1 MPACGYKKIFLKDL
15 AAVPK
20 RYRSRIERLV
30 FDEIPASGNIFSDFD
45 VDRMK
50 GFKNSWHIRT
60 GQYRIGITITDDA
73 TIIFCLMKSRE
84 EIYRVFP

>member
-15 AAVPK
+15 AALPK

-30 FDEIPASGNIFSDFD
+30 FDLIPASENIFHDFD
-45 VDRMK
+45 IQKMK
-50 GFKNSWHIRT
+50 GNDGYYRIRS
-60 GQYRIGITITDDA
+60 GIYRIGCKISSDGE
-73 TIIFCLMKSRE
+73 IIFFRVKSRD

>member
-15 AAVPK
+15 AAIPK
-20 RYRSRIERLV
+20 RYRPRIERLV
-30 FDEIPASGNIFSDFD
+30 FDEIPASGNFFSDFD

-50 GFKNSWHIRT
+50 GFENYYRIRI
-60 GQYRIGITITDDA
+60 GHYRIGCKITDDN
-73 TIIFCLMKSRE
+73 TIIFYRVKSRE

>member
-1 MPACGYKKIFLKDL
+1 MTACGYKKTFLKDL

-30 FDEIPASGNIFSDFD
+30 FEEIPASGNFFADFD
-45 VDRMK
+45 VRKMR
-50 GFKNSWHIRT
+50 GFDDYYRIRI
-60 GQYRIGITITDDA
+60 GNYRIGCRLVSDTEIV
-73 TIIFCLMKSRE
+73 FYRLKSRE

>member
-15 AAVPK
+15 AALPK

-45 VDRMK
+45 VGKMNGYEQYYR
-50 GFKNSWHIRT
+50 IRI
-60 GQYRIGITITDDA
+60 GQYRIGCKITDDN
-73 TIIFCLMKSRE
+73 TIIFYRVKSRE
-84 EIYRVFP
+84 EIYRSFP